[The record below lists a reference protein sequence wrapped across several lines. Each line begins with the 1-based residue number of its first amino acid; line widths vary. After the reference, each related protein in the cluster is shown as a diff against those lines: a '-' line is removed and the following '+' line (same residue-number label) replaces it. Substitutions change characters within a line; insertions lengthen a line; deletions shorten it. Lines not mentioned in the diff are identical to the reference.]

1 MKISSAKISPL
12 ALASTLALAFACI
25 PAVSQAARAW
35 LLPSQTVLARSGG
48 WVAVDAAMADD
59 LFSVNQGAMQIDN
72 ALKVTGPDGAAVTPQ
87 NPFKGRSRSA
97 FDLELRQPGT
107 YRITVADSAVTARW
121 EGEDGRPKRWRGTA
135 AEMAANI
142 PANAP
147 KLEVE
152 QVQRRVEAF
161 VSVGTPSEVKATQGE
176 GIELVPLQ
184 HPNDLY
190 AGEKA
195 KLRFLV
201 DGKPV
206 KDLAV
211 EIVAGGTRYRD
222 APDEKILKTDANG
235 EITVTWP
242 APGLYWLDVGV
253 ADENAN
259 VPNVK
264 KRRASYNAT
273 FEVLPQ

>member
-1 MKISSAKISPL
+1 MKKSFANISPL
-12 ALASTLALAFACI
+12 AVTLALALV
-25 PAVSQAARAW
+25 PAVSEAARAW
-35 LLPSQTVLARSGG
+35 LLPAQTVLARSGG

-59 LFSVNQGAMQIDN
+59 LFSVNQGAMQLDN
-72 ALKVTGPDGAAVTPQ
+72 ALTITGPDGAAVTPQ
-87 NPFKGRSRSA
+87 NLFKARSRSV

-107 YRITVADSAVTARW
+107 YRITVADSAITARW
-121 EGEDGRPKRWRGTA
+121 KGEDGRPKRWRGTP

-147 KLEVE
+147 ELEVE

-161 VSVGTPSEVKATQGE
+161 VSVGTPSEVKSTKGE
-176 GIELVPLQ
+176 GIELIPLQ

-195 KLRFLV
+195 TLRFLV

-206 KDLAV
+206 KDLGV

-222 APDEKILKTDANG
+222 APEEKTFKTDAQG

-253 ADENAN
+253 ADENASA
-259 VPNVK
+259 PNVK
-264 KRRASYNAT
+264 KRRATYNAT